1 MAVDYLQEYLGID
14 PNDYSAM
21 EQGIAGVSPVGQS
34 IIPRLGRTRTPIK
47 PPTFVGGPPNLLPIR
62 PIRPILR
69 KEPTPDFGSQISG
82 LEEQI
87 AKLTEQMSLLET
99 EKQKALEDQDIMR
112 AELAQAQQDALA
124 EQGEQFATERS
135 ALEQQIADLTAQV
148 GQQPPA
154 ETPAVPDV
162 DPIPGLE
169 EQFPYVDLLSQEPS
183 QEAKDAFTTSMETGE
198 PVIAPDTIQSMID
211 NMSTATGEGGLPEGY
226 SYTAPQNR
234 AYTMVLP
241 RPGFR
246 YAYGPDG
253 DRIEVPDNKPR
264 IDRPLP
270 PPPLPPREELIPPNR
285 MPPKRD
291 DQLFIDDRT
300 VIDERMID
308 RGYGPGIM
316 PPLPPRDIEK
326 LIPPRRDERIRIDD
340 RPIIDERIGRPVTI
354 PGVSD
359 FSTIPIIPGS
369 GSGVPAIKEPS
380 PIAPPAQKPIGR
392 PPLRREDVVPLRPR
406 EELIAEGFIEPTIAN
421 TGTRG
426 IIGKN
431 PVVSSGIGGIGARP
445 SMPKPPQRP
454 FFGKMID
461 RQPRQPMSV
470 GGVGGIS
477 GRRSMRPMMRAG
489 GGAIGQAIADLQNRL
504 R

>member
-21 EQGIAGVSPVGQS
+21 EQRIAGVSPVGQS

-47 PPTFVGGPPNLLPIR
+47 RPIFVGGPPDALPIR

-135 ALEQQIADLTAQV
+135 ALEQQIADLTAQI
-148 GQQPPA
+148 GQQPP
-154 ETPAVPDV
+154 
-162 DPIPGLE
+162 GGG
-169 EQFPYVDLLSQEPS
+169 Q
-183 QEAKDAFTTSMETGE
+183 ETGGGQG
-198 PVIAPDTIQSMID
+198 PIGD
-211 NMSTATGEGGLPEGY
+211 EGGLPEGY
-226 SYTAPQNR
+226 SYTSPQDM
-234 AYTMVLP
+234 AYTAVP
-241 RPGFR
+241 PEPGFR

-253 DRIEVPDNKPR
+253 DRIQVPDERKIPKE
-264 IDRPLP
+264 IDY
-270 PPPLPPREELIPPNR
+270 
-285 MPPKRD
+285 
-291 DQLFIDDRT
+291 
-300 VIDERMID
+300 
-308 RGYGPGIM
+308 GYGPGIM
-316 PPLPPRDIEK
+316 PPLPPREE
-326 LIPPRRDERIRIDD
+326 LIPQLRVPPKKDDQLFIDD
-340 RPIIDERIGRPVTI
+340 RPPDPRLNTTR
-354 PGVSD
+354 
-359 FSTIPIIPGS
+359 
-369 GSGVPAIKEPS
+369 GVPIGGNVPGGGGIDYGGPQPIPLVPVGGGTPVIKEPS
-380 PIAPPAQKPIGR
+380 PIAPPAQRPIGR
-392 PPLRREDVVPLRPR
+392 PPLRREEPIPLRPR
-406 EELIAEGFIEPTIAN
+406 EELINEGFIEPTIAN